1 MQQGELQPATFQG
14 YYKTCEGILKF
25 FDKQRLVSDLA
36 PQDFGA
42 LRSHLASRL
51 GVVGLANAITRIKVP
66 FRWAFDNGVIDK
78 PVRYGTE
85 FKAPS
90 AHARRLDRASKHT
103 RLFSAEEIGKL
114 IKAAS
119 NVNLR
124 AAISR
129 ALDAGIPPATA
140 ARVFGTSIGVIM
152 QHYADLDVERADTF
166 LGLGVHVRT
175 MSTAVGAGGTQK
187 EAGQS
192 R

>member
-78 PVRYGTE
+78 PVRCGT
-85 FKAPS
+85 ARSSRPPRPARAGSTVPASTRGCSRPRRS
-90 AHARRLDRASKHT
+90 ASL
-103 RLFSAEEIGKL
+103 
-114 IKAAS
+114 
-119 NVNLR
+119 
-124 AAISR
+124 SR
-129 ALDAGIPPATA
+129 PPP
-140 ARVFGTSIGVIM
+140 TS
-152 QHYADLDVERADTF
+152 T
-166 LGLGVHVRT
+166 
-175 MSTAVGAGGTQK
+175 
-187 EAGQS
+187 
-192 R
+192 